1 MRVKYLVQ
9 RNCIGVKMGTKV
21 FKSEPDT
28 ESFERDL
35 ESFEKEM
42 ERKYSRNEG
51 DLVVVMFRW

>member
-1 MRVKYLVQ
+1 
-9 RNCIGVKMGTKV
+9 MGTKV